1 MTVQKRMNKDTN
13 GSVVLRS
20 RSQSEIIATRRKA
33 RRARINA
40 VHSEVNHILN
50 QNNDLTSS
58 ITVRNNTGKQN
69 RYDLYN
75 SAIKEVAVAT
85 EE

>member
-1 MTVQKRMNKDTN
+1 MTVQKRTNKEKN

-40 VHSEVNHILN
+40 VHSEVNHISN
-50 QNNDLTSS
+50 QNIDLTSS
-58 ITVRNNTGKQN
+58 ITVRNHTGKQN

-75 SAIKEVAVAT
+75 SIKEVAAAS